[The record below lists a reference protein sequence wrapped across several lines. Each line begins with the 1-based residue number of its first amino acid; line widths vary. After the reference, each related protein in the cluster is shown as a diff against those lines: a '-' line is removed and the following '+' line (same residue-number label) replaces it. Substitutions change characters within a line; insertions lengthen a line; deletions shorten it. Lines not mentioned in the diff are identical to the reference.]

1 MLINSNYRYLLSD
14 NIEILKDKYNE
25 ELYDHF
31 INEFYNILKLGKN
44 RDIYNK
50 ASKNIYAI
58 SKLNNGDELVK
69 KILIDL
75 KKFDYQKCSA
85 LFDEI
90 NKLLKI

>member
-50 ASKNIYAI
+50 ASKNIYA
-58 SKLNNGDELVK
+58 DK
-69 KILIDL
+69 K
-75 KKFDYQKCSA
+75 
-85 LFDEI
+85 
-90 NKLLKI
+90 

>member
-1 MLINSNYRYLLSD
+1 MLIKLYKRYDKKEKLWNMLINSNYRYLLSD

-69 KILIDL
+69 K
-75 KKFDYQKCSA
+75 Y
-85 LFDEI
+85 
-90 NKLLKI
+90 

>member
-25 ELYDHF
+25 ELYDYF

-75 KKFDYQKCSA
+75 KKSDYQNCSA